1 MAAAIDPLEMPRPV
15 HPELDPAFH
24 GFTENDLDGR
34 FSTHGIAGAD
44 FLTLRE
50 ILDRLRAAYCGSI
63 GSQFMHIDDPERRA
77 WVRERME
84 RPENHAGLKRQEQIR
99 ILTRLTDAVI
109 FEEFIQQKYPG
120 AKSFSLEG
128 AESLI
133 PLLDLA
139 IETAGEHGVE
149 EIVLAMAHRGR
160 LNVLANIV
168 GKRPREIFHEF
179 ENASDPLREGRG
191 DVKYHLGHSADWV
204 TASGRTVHLSLCFN
218 PSHLEF
224 VNPVALGRCARE
236 ARPGRRSD
244 SRAPHGAS
252 HPWRCV
258 VCRRGCCAGVAQSE
272 PA

>member
-50 ILDRLRAAYCGSI
+50 ILDRLWAAYCGSI
-63 GSQFMHIDDPERRA
+63 GSQFMHIADSEQRA

-84 RPENHAGLKRQEQIR
+84 RPESHAGLKRQEQIR

-128 AESLI
+128 RKA
-133 PLLDLA
+133 
-139 IETAGEHGVE
+139 
-149 EIVLAMAHRGR
+149 
-160 LNVLANIV
+160 
-168 GKRPREIFHEF
+168 
-179 ENASDPLREGRG
+179 
-191 DVKYHLGHSADWV
+191 
-204 TASGRTVHLSLCFN
+204 
-218 PSHLEF
+218 
-224 VNPVALGRCARE
+224 
-236 ARPGRRSD
+236 
-244 SRAPHGAS
+244 
-252 HPWRCV
+252 
-258 VCRRGCCAGVAQSE
+258 
-272 PA
+272 